1 MKKWTSSV
9 SLLEVIRSLGSF
21 VEYLGH
27 GPIRRDRERE
37 AGVGRRWERGTHTRT
52 ERNRER
58 GEMRLKVLEN
68 VLALE
73 RLLKK
78 PITNSI

>member
-1 MKKWTSSV
+1 MGQ
-9 SLLEVIRSLGSF
+9 LG
-21 VEYLGH
+21 ETE
-27 GPIRRDRERE
+27 RERL
-37 AGVGRRWERGTHTRT
+37 GLGGRWERGTHTRT